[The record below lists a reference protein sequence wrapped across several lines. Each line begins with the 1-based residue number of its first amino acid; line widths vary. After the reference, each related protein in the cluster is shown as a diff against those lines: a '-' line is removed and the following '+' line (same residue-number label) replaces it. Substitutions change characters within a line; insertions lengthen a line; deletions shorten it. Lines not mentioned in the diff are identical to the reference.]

1 MSVSLGGVTAGS
13 CQHPRFAR
21 AYARLSIE
29 ADRRGV
35 ADHRRRLVAGLRG
48 RVVEVGAGNGRMFVH
63 YPPEV
68 TEVVAVEPEDALR
81 ALAEQAAGSAPV
93 PVRVVADDA
102 DHLPV
107 ADGSVDAVVASLVL
121 CSVPDLRTAL
131 AEVVRVLRPGGELR
145 YYEHVRSTGIIGVLE
160 DVVSPLWPLLA
171 GGCHPNRRTSAAI
184 GAAGLRVE
192 SEDRFGFR
200 PLRGNPPADHVLGTA
215 RRP

>member
-1 MSVSLGGVTAGS
+1 VAGGSL
-13 CQHPRFAR
+13 QHPRFAR
-21 AYARLSIE
+21 SYARVSVE
-29 ADRRGV
+29 ADRRG
-35 ADHRRRLVAGLRG
+35 AGEHRRRLVAGLRG
-48 RVVEVGAGNGRMFVH
+48 RVVEVGPGNGRMFAH

-68 TEVVAVEPEDALR
+68 TEVVAVEPEDTLR
-81 ALAEQAAGSAPV
+81 ALAEEAAGSAPV
-93 PVRVVADDA
+93 PVRVVAGDA

-107 ADGSVDAVVASLVL
+107 ADRSVDAVVASLVL
-121 CSVPDLRTAL
+121 CSVPDLGTAL

-184 GAAGLRVE
+184 GAAGLKTE

-200 PLRGNPPADHVLGTA
+200 PLRGSPPAVHVLGTA
-215 RRP
+215 RRA